1 VRTDSQGG
9 SCTGNPGNGMRLG
22 WAREHIRIKLRHRQ
36 ICNTVGKELRQA
48 RQRKKS
54 SLHVCTRAENPGQRN
69 GSTSAA
75 HIIFCQ
81 SSVLSNASHLS
92 NVRTTAPVGAS
103 VPAPQQ
109 KNLPAVTRYNPPP
122 RFPSTGTW
130 RQHSAH
136 LSLSR
141 RALRKERALNSMKA
155 SAAALGS
162 LIAPCILLANL
173 LLLHTKHAQH
183 GSASKCRRI
192 LTLPRGGPH
201 GGEDGRN
208 TMEMLVYSAQMSH
221 ASWGICVPKHCY

>member
-1 VRTDSQGG
+1 MQH
-9 SCTGNPGNGMRLG
+9 C
-22 WAREHIRIKLRHRQ
+22 
-36 ICNTVGKELRQA
+36 
-48 RQRKKS
+48 RQRAQAGKTAKEIVITCLYSRRESRPMERFNIGS
-54 SLHVCTRAENPGQRN
+54 SHYLL
-69 GSTSAA
+69 
-75 HIIFCQ
+75 
-81 SSVLSNASHLS
+81 SVVSGVKCSYLS

-173 LLLHTKHAQH
+173 LLLHTKQAQH
-183 GSASKCRRI
+183 GSASKYRRI
-192 LTLPRGGPH
+192 LTLPRGGH

-221 ASWGICVPKHCY
+221 ATWGICVPKHCY

>member
-1 VRTDSQGG
+1 MFVLAPRI
-9 SCTGNPGNGMRLG
+9 PANGTVQ
-22 WAREHIRIKLRHRQ
+22 HRQ
-36 ICNTVGKELRQA
+36 LTLSVVSRQ
-48 RQRKKS
+48 
-54 SLHVCTRAENPGQRN
+54 
-69 GSTSAA
+69 
-75 HIIFCQ
+75 FCQ
-81 SSVLSNASHLS
+81 MQAIYQTCVPPPPS
-92 NVRTTAPVGAS
+92 APLCWRLNK
-103 VPAPQQ
+103 

-141 RALRKERALNSMKA
+141 RALRKERALDSMKA

-183 GSASKCRRI
+183 GSASKYRRI
-192 LTLPRGGPH
+192 LTLPRGGLQ

-221 ASWGICVPKHCY
+221 ASWGICVPKHCC